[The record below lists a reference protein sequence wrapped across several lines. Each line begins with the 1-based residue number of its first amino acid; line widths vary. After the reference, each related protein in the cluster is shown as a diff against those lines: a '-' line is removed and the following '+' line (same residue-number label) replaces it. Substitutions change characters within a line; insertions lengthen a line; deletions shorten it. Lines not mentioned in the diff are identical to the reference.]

1 MMLTCNC
8 QHRVA
13 DTQLSPAWNTGS
25 HAPQGISLA
34 GIKFVRFRAVFEKF
48 FCKIL
53 YSHPPGGL
61 TPLPM
66 GNPGSPTVYAGH

>member
-25 HAPQGISLA
+25 HPLQGISLA
-34 GIKFVRFRAVFEKF
+34 GVKFVRFRAVFENF
-48 FCKIL
+48 LQNHVFT
-53 YSHPPGGL
+53 PPGGL
-61 TPLPM
+61 TPLPL
-66 GNPGSPTVYAGH
+66 GKPGCPIVYAGH

>member
-25 HAPQGISLA
+25 HPPQGISLA
-34 GIKFVRFRAVFEKF
+34 GVKFIRFNAVFEK
-48 FCKIL
+48 IL
-53 YSHPPGGL
+53 QNRVFTPPWRVE
-61 TPLPM
+61 TSASE
-66 GNPGSPTVYAGH
+66 NPRSPTVYAGH